1 MSQIADLLFQRTA
14 NAYDFNSVKFLIL
27 NGNFSVCEGTGIQHL
42 RDRLLGFLK
51 RRHSASQSS
60 TGE

>member
-14 NAYDFNSVKFLIL
+14 NAYDFNSVTFLIL

-51 RRHSASQSS
+51 RRHSAS
-60 TGE
+60 